1 MLISPAYA
9 QAAPAAGG
17 GDLFVSLLPLV
28 LIFVVFY
35 FLLIRPQQQKLKQH
49 RQMIAELKKGDQIL
63 TGGGILGKITRV
75 EADNTLLVE
84 IAPNVVVKVER
95 GTVSAQIN
103 KAGQAAAND
112 GGAAARTSGGGA
124 KAAAGGTARAP
135 AGGGLFGRLFK
146 K

>member
-49 RQMIAELKKGDQIL
+49 RQMITELKKGDQIL

-95 GTVSAQIN
+95 GTVSAQIS
-103 KAGQAAAND
+103 KAGQAAND
-112 GGAAARTSGGGA
+112 AGAAARTSGGGA
-124 KAAAGGTARAP
+124 KAAAGGAAKAP